1 VDLMS
6 WAPEPPAPRSLTR
19 EIGAR
24 KWSIALIAALAVVSA
39 LFFAFRQ
46 PPMYAAEA
54 RVLVK
59 SVEPVEGQAVV
70 PAPNMATEQEIA
82 ASPEVA
88 RAVRDQ
94 LGQGVAASSLLDD
107 LSIENPP
114 DTEVLIFTFTDADPT
129 VARDGAQAF
138 ADEYV
143 GLRDRGAIEAQAESM
158 AEIRARIADLA
169 EELRRVDR
177 RIDDAS
183 NEVAVESLVSR
194 ADLLTGLLVQQKQ
207 GLVALQAAPHVAE
220 LFQPAVVLG
229 RVVPSYA
236 RNAVV
241 ALLLGLAL
249 GVAQAGLRGRLDDR
263 LRSISEAEPYLR
275 SSALALIPSLP
286 ELDKKG
292 SKRGSTIALSD
303 IPASSSDAFVPLRVS
318 FMAAASMRDATVFV
332 VTSASREDGRSTIT
346 AHLARSLAL
355 AGRRVTVICAD
366 PARHRLERLV
376 AGESEVGLKQ
386 VLEGSVPLSQALLPS
401 MVGNVSVLPCG
412 SPIGDDIDLSRYP
425 DMDALLHSIR
435 ERSSVVLVDAPPIG
449 DPDAVSLL
457 PFVDGVLF
465 VVDCRRM
472 HGRTLAV
479 ARRQLDR
486 MHVDLLGIV
495 FNRATASVMKPQ
507 PHSLVA
513 AGSSKP

>member
-1 VDLMS
+1 
-6 WAPEPPAPRSLTR
+6 
-19 EIGAR
+19 
-24 KWSIALIAALAVVSA
+24 
-39 LFFAFRQ
+39 
-46 PPMYAAEA
+46 
-54 RVLVK
+54 
-59 SVEPVEGQAVV
+59 
-70 PAPNMATEQEIA
+70 MATEQEIA

-94 LGQGVAASSLLDD
+94 LGQGVAASSLLND

-114 DTEVLIFTFTDADPT
+114 DTEVLILTFTDPDPT

-143 GLRDRGAIEAQAESM
+143 RLRDRGAIEAQAESM
-158 AEIRARIADLA
+158 AEIRARIADLT

-286 ELDKKG
+286 GLDKKG
-292 SKRGSTIALSD
+292 SRGVHDRIIGRPGFEPPT
-303 IPASSSDAFVPLRVS
+303 PS
-318 FMAAASMRDATVFV
+318 FHYA
-332 VTSASREDGRSTIT
+332 
-346 AHLARSLAL
+346 
-355 AGRRVTVICAD
+355 
-366 PARHRLERLV
+366 
-376 AGESEVGLKQ
+376 
-386 VLEGSVPLSQALLPS
+386 
-401 MVGNVSVLPCG
+401 
-412 SPIGDDIDLSRYP
+412 
-425 DMDALLHSIR
+425 
-435 ERSSVVLVDAPPIG
+435 
-449 DPDAVSLL
+449 
-457 PFVDGVLF
+457 
-465 VVDCRRM
+465 
-472 HGRTLAV
+472 
-479 ARRQLDR
+479 
-486 MHVDLLGIV
+486 
-495 FNRATASVMKPQ
+495 
-507 PHSLVA
+507 
-513 AGSSKP
+513 

>member
-1 VDLMS
+1 MS
-6 WAPEPPAPRSLTR
+6 WTPEPPAPRSLTR

-24 KWSIALIAALAVVSA
+24 KWSIAAITALAVVSA
-39 LFFAFRQ
+39 IFFAFRR

-59 SVEPVEGQAVV
+59 PVEPAEGQAVAQ
-70 PAPNMATEQEIA
+70 APNMATEQEIA

-88 RAVRDQ
+88 RAVRDR
-94 LGQGVAASSLLDD
+94 LGLGVAASSLVND

-114 DTEVLIFTFTDADPT
+114 DTEVLILTFSDPDPA

-143 GLRDRGAIEAQAESM
+143 RLRDKGAIGAQLASTE
-158 AEIRARIADLA
+158 EIRARIADLTA
-169 EELRRVDR
+169 ELRRVDR

-207 GLVALQAAPHVAE
+207 GLVALQAVPDVAE

-286 ELDKKG
+286 GPDK
-292 SKRGSTIALSD
+292 RRSTIGFSD
-303 IPASSSDAFVPLRVS
+303 VQASSSDAFVPLRVS

-355 AGRRVTVICAD
+355 AGRTVTVICAD

-376 AGESEVGLKQ
+376 AGEGDVGLKQ
-386 VLEGSVPLSQALLPS
+386 VLEGSVPLSKALLPS

-412 SPIGDDIDLSRYP
+412 SPIGGDIDLSRYP
-425 DMDALLHSIR
+425 AMEPSSTPSVNDLASCWSMRLRSAIQTPYLSSPSSTACCSSSIAGACTVGRWPSHDVNLTGCTWICSVSCSTARLLR
-435 ERSSVVLVDAPPIG
+435 
-449 DPDAVSLL
+449 
-457 PFVDGVLF
+457 
-465 VVDCRRM
+465 
-472 HGRTLAV
+472 
-479 ARRQLDR
+479 
-486 MHVDLLGIV
+486 
-495 FNRATASVMKPQ
+495 
-507 PHSLVA
+507 
-513 AGSSKP
+513 